1 MKNFKQ
7 YITEVFSNTQIDVL
21 KKEYE
26 SLSKIDPTSSSYK
39 KLIKLLDSLPQ
50 DKLNQL
56 ANSNIKFIS
65 PLAKNR
71 LIKVG
76 DKIRT
81 IKGGQ
86 IPGIVTKI
94 EGTKVHFNHA
104 TDVYDT
110 HFSGAK
116 GKPKEYVVH
125 ISNIQ
130 KENKQI
136 DERCWDGYKPTPGKK
151 PYEKG
156 SCMKENDK
164 ISEAASGP
172 TRMELQKHFEK
183 TPGSKAQKIASVE
196 KTFRVKNIVLNSKQQ
211 IVNFDLNE
219 SHDDLQEESEHE
231 GKKVTLNK
239 PFRTPDGPKKF
250 AVYVKNDKDNVVK
263 VTFGDPDME
272 IKRDDPEKRKSYRAR
287 HNCSDPGPKWKAN
300 YWSCKMWSDKPV
312 SKITESSTHKSFDFD
327 ILDGPRTKRKVGG
340 SSSVKGD
347 TPEDALKQKH
357 ARDGYQKLD
366 VIKKDGLLIVK
377 GYLSTSQVDYYYYRL
392 SKVNV

>member
-130 KENKQI
+130 KENKQ
-136 DERCWDGYKPTPGKK
+136 
-151 PYEKG
+151 
-156 SCMKENDK
+156 
-164 ISEAASGP
+164 
-172 TRMELQKHFEK
+172 
-183 TPGSKAQKIASVE
+183 
-196 KTFRVKNIVLNSKQQ
+196 
-211 IVNFDLNE
+211 
-219 SHDDLQEESEHE
+219 
-231 GKKVTLNK
+231 
-239 PFRTPDGPKKF
+239 
-250 AVYVKNDKDNVVK
+250 
-263 VTFGDPDME
+263 
-272 IKRDDPEKRKSYRAR
+272 
-287 HNCSDPGPKWKAN
+287 
-300 YWSCKMWSDKPV
+300 
-312 SKITESSTHKSFDFD
+312 TESSTHKSFDFD